1 MYTMICENCGKEH
14 DGTYG
19 SGRFCCSKCARS
31 FSTKNDDNNQQKET
45 VCNICGKL
53 IYVNKRLSKKEC
65 LCMSCKQTLP
75 KNQCKCKIC
84 GRTYY
89 KYQKQCQNPFCQIHN
104 YKQFNT
110 LIKYFGF
117 DKNKLGTI
125 DVENEF
131 NIIRQKLYDLY
142 WNKKMSGLQI
152 AEMYGYKNGHNLT
165 QKIFKYLNIPTRS
178 EPEMFTQNAVLT
190 GRLNHSN
197 IFNKSIYKATW
208 YKTWDNKNVYLR
220 SSYEQDYAKKLDE
233 QKILYEVENLH
244 IKYFDSIKKIYRIAI
259 PDFYL
264 PLTNTIIEIKSN
276 YTLNL
281 QEIKDKFYE
290 YKKLGYNIK
299 LILEH
304 KEVDINTL

>member
-1 MYTMICENCGKEH
+1 
-14 DGTYG
+14 
-19 SGRFCCSKCARS
+19 
-31 FSTKNDDNNQQKET
+31 
-45 VCNICGKL
+45 
-53 IYVNKRLSKKEC
+53 
-65 LCMSCKQTLP
+65 MSCKQTLP

-190 GRLNHSN
+190 GRLDHSN
-197 IFNKSIYKATW
+197 IFNKSIYKAGW

-264 PLTNTIIEIKSN
+264 PSTNTIIEIKSN